1 MALLTDDLRTML
13 EDSVE
18 RFIRDQYDFHA
29 RQALVATDAGYS
41 ARHWAQFADM
51 GWLGIPF
58 EEQHGGMGGSIV
70 DTLGLM
76 RRFGR
81 GLVVE
86 PYLAVV
92 GLAGQALAGADNA
105 EASGALLPALV
116 AGEALP
122 VMAWEEAASRGNPS
136 WVELRAT
143 ESGGE
148 WRLDGEKITVLN
160 APQASHF
167 VVSARVAGG
176 PADADGIELFL
187 LPATADGLGVT
198 GFPTMDGHRA
208 GLVRLQ
214 SAQAE
219 RLTQDNRGGLLL
231 RRVLEQACLMLA
243 AEGVGLME
251 SLLQRTVD
259 YTRTRRQFG
268 VPIASFQALQ
278 HRMADMYI
286 ATTQAENLLDL
297 TAARWRPGA
306 DNSEAAALLKA
317 QLCASGRYVGQQ
329 AIQLHGGIGMTDELD
344 VGHYFKRLTALGLLF
359 GDETVQRRRI
369 WQQHSNAGAG
379 AVGA

>member
-13 EDSVE
+13 DDSVE

-29 RQALVATDAGYS
+29 RQALVAADPGYS
-41 ARHWAQFADM
+41 TAHWARFAEM

-58 EEQHGGMGGSIV
+58 AEEHGGLGGSIL

-86 PYLAVV
+86 PYLSVV
-92 GLAGQALAGADNA
+92 GLAGQILADADAA
-105 EASGALLPALV
+105 EARDALLPSLV

-122 VMAWEEAASRGNPS
+122 VLAWEEEASRGNPA
-136 WVELRAT
+136 WVALRAT
-143 ESGGE
+143 ESGGT

-160 APQASHF
+160 APQATHF

-187 LPATADGLGVT
+187 LPATADGLSVT

-208 GLVRLQ
+208 GRVRLR
-214 SAQAE
+214 SVQAE
-219 RLTQDNRGGLLL
+219 RLTHNNRGGSLL
-231 RRVLEQACLMLA
+231 RRVLEHACLMLA

-297 TAARWRPGA
+297 TAARWRPGF

-369 WQQHSNAGAG
+369 WQQQIASTAESVA
-379 AVGA
+379 